1 MLGTAIW
8 HRREDMHAQ
17 LMVITALGRR
27 SLITCAAEATPRS
40 GGTSMPIRLSRVNAV
55 AIAAISVLT
64 LSLVS
69 CSSPAQTFATDGNF
83 LSELCG
89 PPQLRVENGNQA
101 AVCLTKDGDA
111 IGIVGDPTFTTTR
124 KTDAFR
130 LDARKCPSDG
140 RPPVWLRYYDGPNMF
155 AKNNFE
161 EISFDLPVTRSAL
174 PAIHDAQSLWDQMT
188 ILQPMPVF
196 SDVAPTYCGFGGTK
210 TLWANGGFNFELTA
224 GNTGFD
230 VGDAREVVPW
240 NSPWQAGFNDELF
253 DGWTAY
259 PLMALGNGAGGPPA
273 GYAVRTPGSTDD
285 TLAAPDSVMHAKY
298 TVDNDK
304 QIVVLELSYNGFTST
319 YAVPQQLFKEKF
331 LPAAIAAGD
340 LAADDK
346 QVGQVNDFMWRWQ
359 LFTNTLTIQKP
370 TKPGGKPIAL
380 NELPQYFPNFTAYR
394 DIRATVK
401 GFPGVNNPDA
411 FENTLVCAKGFEM
424 YGTLF
429 DDRLFTDLDDYS
441 KWLNIEAD
449 KTDPRYQQWRCLEA
463 IARARLQSCVS
474 SGSEKNESGNAWTV
488 GIGYPNDAI
497 LPQCDASDPQTAAVI
512 AGARR

>member
-1 MLGTAIW
+1 M
-8 HRREDMHAQ
+8 RRKPMSIRFPN
-17 LMVITALGRR
+17 VSAL
-27 SLITCAAEATPRS
+27 
-40 GGTSMPIRLSRVNAV
+40 
-55 AIAAISVLT
+55 AIATIPLLT

-69 CSSPAQTFATDGNF
+69 CSSPPSSPVQTFATDGQY
-83 LSELCG
+83 LSKLCG
-89 PPQLRVENGNQA
+89 PPQLEVKNENQA
-101 AVCLTKDGDA
+101 AVCVTPAGDA
-111 IGIVGDPTFTTTR
+111 FGLVGDRTFTTTH
-124 KTDAFR
+124 KSDAFQ
-130 LDARKCPSDG
+130 LEARKCPSDG
-140 RPPVWLRYYDGPNMF
+140 KPPVWLRYYDGPNMF

-161 EISFDLPVTRSAL
+161 EISFSMPVTRSAL

-188 ILQPMPVF
+188 IMQPMPVF

-240 NSPWQAGFNDELF
+240 NSPWQSGFNDGTY

-273 GYAVRTPGSTDD
+273 GYAVRTPGSSDD
-285 TLAAPDSVMHAKY
+285 TLAAPDSSVHAKY

-319 YAVPQQLFKEKF
+319 YAIPQQLFKDKF

-370 TKPGGKPIAL
+370 TNPEGKPMTL
-380 NELPQYFPNFTAYR
+380 NELPQYFPKFTGYR

-401 GFPGVNNPDA
+401 GYSGTNNPDA
-411 FENTLVCAKGFEM
+411 FENTLVCAKGFEL

-441 KWLNIEAD
+441 KWLDTEAD
-449 KTDPRYQQWRCLEA
+449 KTDPRYAQWRCIEA
-463 IARARLQSCVS
+463 IARSRLQSCQT
-474 SGSEKNESGNAWTV
+474 SGSEKNTAGTAWNV
-488 GIGYPNDAI
+488 GIGYMDGTSP
-497 LPQCDASDPQTAAVI
+497 PQCDVSDPQTSAAI
-512 AGARR
+512 AGQRT